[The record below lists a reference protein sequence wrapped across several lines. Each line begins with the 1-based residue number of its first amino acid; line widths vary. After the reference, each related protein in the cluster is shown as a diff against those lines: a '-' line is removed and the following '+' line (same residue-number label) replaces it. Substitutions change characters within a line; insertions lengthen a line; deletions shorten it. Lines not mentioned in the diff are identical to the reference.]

1 MPLDYDVHPEH
12 QYLQLIRQIMNNG
25 TEENGR
31 NGNVK
36 MIFGNMM
43 RFSLKDGEIPLLTT
57 KKLAYK
63 TCFHELMWFIRGS
76 TDNKELQEK
85 NVHIWD
91 GNSSREYLD
100 KVGLDY
106 LDEGDIGPGYGFQW
120 CHWGAEYID
129 CKTDYT
135 GKGINQLHS
144 IIDQLKDPE
153 KRTSRRLILTAWN
166 VADLDKMA
174 LNPCH
179 ILCQFNV
186 RDGKYLSCCMYQR
199 SADVG
204 LGMPFNIASYSFLTH
219 ILAKHTGL
227 IAEEF
232 IYFTGNNHI
241 YNNHLEALE
250 EQIQRK
256 PFPFPKINI
265 KNTHENI
272 EDYCFED
279 INWVETYQSHD
290 KINMIMTA

>member
-1 MPLDYDVHPEH
+1 MPMDFDVHPEH
-12 QYLQLIRQIMNNG
+12 QYLRLINKIMNSG
-25 TEENGR
+25 SEENGR
-31 NGNVK
+31 NGHVK
-36 MIFGNMM
+36 MVFGNMM
-43 RFSLKDGEIPLLTT
+43 RFSLKNGEIPLLTT

-63 TCFHELMWFIRGS
+63 TCFHELMWFLRGS
-76 TDNKELQEK
+76 TNNKELQEK

-135 GKGINQLHS
+135 GKGINQIHQL
-144 IIDQLKDPE
+144 IENLKDPE
-153 KRTSRRLILTAWN
+153 KRSSRRLILTAWN
-166 VADLDKMA
+166 VEDLDKMA

-186 RDGKYLSCCMYQR
+186 REGRYLSCSLYQR

-227 IAEEF
+227 EAEEF
-232 IYFTGNNHI
+232 VYFTGNNHI
-241 YNNHLEALE
+241 YCNHLEALE
-250 EQIQRK
+250 EQVMRI
-256 PFPFPKINI
+256 PLPFPKIQIN
-265 KNTHENI
+265 NTRENI
-272 EDYCFED
+272 EDYCLED
-279 INWVETYQSHD
+279 IKWIQPYQSHE
-290 KINMIMTA
+290 KIKMDMTA

>member
-1 MPLDYDVHPEH
+1 MPIDYDVHPEH
-12 QYLQLIRQIMNNG
+12 QYLQLIWQIMNNG

-43 RFSLKDGEIPLLTT
+43 RFSLKYGEIPLLTT

-91 GNSSREYLD
+91 GNSSREYLNN
-100 KVGLDY
+100 VGLHN

-144 IIDQLKDPE
+144 IIDNLKDPE
-153 KRTSRRLILTAWN
+153 KRSSRRLILSAWN
-166 VADLDKMA
+166 VSDLDKMA

-241 YNNHLEALE
+241 YSNHLEALE

-279 INWVETYQSHD
+279 INWVESYQSHD
-290 KINMIMTA
+290 KIIMDMTA

>member
-1 MPLDYDVHPEH
+1 MDYNVHPEH
-12 QYLQLIRQIMNNG
+12 QYLQLIRNIINNG
-25 TEENGR
+25 TEEIGR

-43 RFSLKDGEIPLLTT
+43 RFSLKDGELPLLTT

-63 TCFHELMWFIRGS
+63 TCFNELLWFINGN
-76 TDNKELQEK
+76 TDNKILQK
-85 NVHIWD
+85 KGVHIWD
-91 GNSSREYLD
+91 DNSSREFLD
-100 KVGLDY
+100 NQGLHH
-106 LDEGDIGPGYGFQW
+106 LDEGDIGAGYGFQW

-135 GKGINQLHS
+135 GKGINQIQY

-153 KRTSRRLILTAWN
+153 KRSSRRLILSAWN
-166 VADLDKMA
+166 VSDLDNMA

-186 RDGKYLSCCMYQR
+186 REGKYLSCCMYQR

-227 IAEEF
+227 IADEF

-241 YNNHLEALE
+241 YNNHIEPLKEQLE
-250 EQIQRK
+250 RT
-256 PFPFPKINI
+256 PFLFPKINI
-265 KNTHENI
+265 KNTHDCI
-272 EDYCFED
+272 KKYCFED
-279 INWVETYQSHD
+279 IEWIEPYKSHE
-290 KINMIMTA
+290 KIKMDMSA